1 MSLEETGSTALGPA
15 LVSAISLAGEGAPGS
30 TVIVCTDGLANIGL
44 GALDEAKSEEELLKI
59 EQFYEM
65 IGQYAKTKGV
75 TVNIISIRGDQCNV
89 DSLSKL
95 SELTGG
101 DVELVDP
108 KDLINNFSNMLS
120 VQTIATNVT
129 LKVKLHKG
137 LEFRNQDP
145 INLSEDKTILARQL
159 GNVNEETE
167 VTFEYR
173 MKSVKELLKMVDL
186 DMTKIQSL
194 PFQAQITY
202 TALDGSR
209 CVRVITN
216 TLEISSER
224 EEL

>member
-1 MSLEETGSTALGPA
+1 
-15 LVSAISLAGEGAPGS
+15 
-30 TVIVCTDGLANIGL
+30 
-44 GALDEAKSEEELLKI
+44 
-59 EQFYEM
+59 M

-75 TVNIISIRGDQCNV
+75 TVNIISIKGDQCNV
-89 DSLSKL
+89 DTLSKL

-120 VQTIATNVT
+120 VQTLATNVT

-186 DMTKIQSL
+186 DMTKI
-194 PFQAQITY
+194 
-202 TALDGSR
+202 
-209 CVRVITN
+209 
-216 TLEISSER
+216 
-224 EEL
+224 